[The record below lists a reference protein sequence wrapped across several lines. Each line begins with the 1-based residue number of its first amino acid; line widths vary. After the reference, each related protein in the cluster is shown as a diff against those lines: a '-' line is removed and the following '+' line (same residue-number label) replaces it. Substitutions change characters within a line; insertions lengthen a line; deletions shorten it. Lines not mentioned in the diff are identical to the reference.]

1 MLFIIIVGTLSSLCL
16 VKAARR
22 RPGPLRSGRGGQNGR
37 RVVCSVVT
45 EDFRAELARVLVAV
59 RHLATITVATCHC
72 VKAVRLRWP
81 GPLRSGRGGQSGRR
95 VVCSVVTEDFRPEL
109 APVLVAA
116 ALRGVSATTVS
127 GPHATRRR
135 ARVSQTVCQRRR
147 LRPVHPASNHHSNFI
162 HRH

>member
-22 RPGPLRSGRGGQNGR
+22 
-37 RVVCSVVT
+37 
-45 EDFRAELARVLVAV
+45 
-59 RHLATITVATCHC
+59 
-72 VKAVRLRWP
+72 WP
-81 GPLRSGRGGQSGRR
+81 GPLRSGRCGQNGRR

-109 APVLVAA
+109 ARVLVAA

-135 ARVSQTVCQRRR
+135 ARVSQTACQRRR
-147 LRPVHPASNHHSNFI
+147 LRPVHPAFNHHSNFI